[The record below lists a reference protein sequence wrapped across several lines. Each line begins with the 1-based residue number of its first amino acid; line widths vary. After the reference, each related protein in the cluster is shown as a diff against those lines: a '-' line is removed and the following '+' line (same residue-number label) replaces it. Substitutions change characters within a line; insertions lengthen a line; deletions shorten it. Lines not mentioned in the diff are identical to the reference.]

1 MHGCAVP
8 APSAT
13 TLRALGNG
21 DDMQGCAC
29 DASHANCRR
38 ASCLWRKF
46 VCTNHHDNN
55 NNDDDD
61 NDVGSQQ

>member
-1 MHGCAVP
+1 
-8 APSAT
+8 
-13 TLRALGNG
+13 LGGG